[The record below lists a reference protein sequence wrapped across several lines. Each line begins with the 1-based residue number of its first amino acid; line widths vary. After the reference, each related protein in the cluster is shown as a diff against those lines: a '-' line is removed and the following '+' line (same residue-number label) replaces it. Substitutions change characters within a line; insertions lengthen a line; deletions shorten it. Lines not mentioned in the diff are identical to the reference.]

1 MLPTASAAEGPEAI
15 DPTVDEE
22 PIPQSGII
30 SWLVGISFLGVS
42 IRRLQITDTLVAA
55 DVTIALIMVVAV
67 MGARV
72 RGSLATSTLVRSAPW
87 LWLIL
92 IGSMLGLW
100 GVGITPWAV
109 ESLTSTVMAIGA
121 FFAFWYVIDT
131 RQAERPAIIGTA
143 IGLTINV
150 FHAVLLNDRVRAR
163 GLIDSPN
170 YLGHYAAMAGAVLF
184 ITAKRPSL
192 KIAAVVLMAVAIYA
206 SSSFGAMAMVAV
218 ALMVALVRVAARSS
232 AVLAVVLITFTSLV
246 LVFALVSSPISP
258 ESDGP
263 ETSTLSQE
271 RFERSQTSR
280 FKLWGQAWES
290 FTDEPM
296 GLGPNGVK
304 NRSVA
309 INHSGAAEIHSD
321 PFGFLVE
328 RGIPGL
334 LGLVGLWGTIW
345 FASRPGGMA
354 RILIA
359 MIITAGLFR
368 ETIHFRHLWLLL
380 ALAFV
385 LDYRQTEEPEEPEEV
400 EEGPPTLVGHVHP
413 GQHHPG
419 RG

>member
-22 PIPQSGII
+22 PIPPSGII
-30 SWLVGISFLGVS
+30 SWLVGISFVGVS
-42 IRRLQITDTLVAA
+42 IRSLAITDTLVAA
-55 DVTIALIMVVAV
+55 DVTIALVMVVAL

-72 RGSLATSTLVRSAPW
+72 RGSRATATMIRAFPW

-100 GVGITPWAV
+100 GVGIALWAV

-131 RQAERPAIIGTA
+131 RHAERPAIIGTA
-143 IGLTINV
+143 VGLTLNV
-150 FHAVLLNDRVRAR
+150 FHAIVLNDRVRAR
-163 GLIDSPN
+163 GLIGSPN
-170 YLGHYAAMAGAVLF
+170 YLGHYAAMAGVLLF
-184 ITAKRPSL
+184 LTSKRPWA
-192 KIAAVVLMAVAIYA
+192 KIAAVVLMGAGILA

-218 ALMVALVRVAARSS
+218 ALMVGAVRMAARSS
-232 AVLAVVLITFTSLV
+232 AVLAVILIAFTSLV
-246 LVFALVSSPISP
+246 LIFALFSSPISF
-258 ESDGP
+258 ESDGQ

-280 FKLWGQAWES
+280 FALWGQAWEG
-290 FTDEPM
+290 FTEEPM

-321 PFGFLVE
+321 PIGFLVE
-328 RGIPGL
+328 RGVPGL
-334 LGLVGLWGTIW
+334 VGLVGLWGTIW
-345 FASRPGGMA
+345 FASRPGGLA

-359 MIITAGLFR
+359 MIVVAGLFR

-385 LDYRQTEEPEEPEEV
+385 LDYRQEDEPDV
-400 EEGPPTLVGHVHP
+400 GPPALAGSVHP
-413 GQHHPG
+413 DEHRPG